1 MDPSLTE
8 VLQFDEHQLR
18 TRLAFFRIGE
28 EELDRL
34 AAMRPLM
41 EEATAQIVSLFY
53 EHLLSQPETRDFL
66 DDPVLVDRLQAKQT
80 AYFLQL
86 FEGRVDLAYVENRF
100 RVGAAHERLGVP
112 PRWYIGAFDR
122 YLGLVRERLIGRG
135 VAGAELVADLAAV
148 ERIMHFDAALAI
160 DAYVA
165 GHLATHARNQAALRE
180 LASPVIRVHDRVLLL
195 PLVGTID
202 SFRAQQVMESALLGV
217 SEEQARVLI
226 LDIAGVAVVDTQ
238 VADHL
243 LKTTA
248 ALRLLGAKTILTGIS
263 PQVARTIVELGVD
276 LKTLHTRNK
285 LSDGLELAL
294 SLVGR
299 EITDKERGS

>member
-8 VLQFDEHQLR
+8 ALQFDQHQLR

-28 EELDRL
+28 EDLARL
-34 AAMRPLM
+34 AALRPMM
-41 EEATAQIVSLFY
+41 EASTAQIVALFY
-53 EHLLSQPETRDFL
+53 DHLNSQPETRDFL
-66 DDPVLVDRLQAKQT
+66 DDPALVDRLKAKQT

-86 FEGRVDLAYVENRF
+86 FDGRIDLAYVENRF

-122 YLGLVRERLIGRG
+122 YLELVRERLVDRG
-135 VAGAELVADLAAV
+135 VSGAELVADLAAV

-165 GHLATHARNQAALRE
+165 GHLATHARHQAALRE
-180 LASPVIRVHDRVLLL
+180 LASPVIRIHDRVLLL

-248 ALRLLGAKTILTGIS
+248 AVRLLGARTILTGIS

-294 SLVGR
+294 SILGR
-299 EITDKERGS
+299 GITDVESSS